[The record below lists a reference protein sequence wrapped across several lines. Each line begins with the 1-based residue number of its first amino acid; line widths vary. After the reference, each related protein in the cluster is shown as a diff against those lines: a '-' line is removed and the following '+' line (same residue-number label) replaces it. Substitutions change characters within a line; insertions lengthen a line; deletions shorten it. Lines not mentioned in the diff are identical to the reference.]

1 MTTPVE
7 TYCAVFAECKQICN
21 LTNSSQG
28 CFRALSLAVRSPI
41 NQYAGRPFG
50 LYFVTTTVT
59 FAQDVDDVDVED
71 RRAQAYA
78 SMPASYICE
87 LNLLILMLISN
98 TKFGFRF
105 QELWL

>member
-1 MTTPVE
+1 MYWYVVDSVNFRCTVGVVVGWLPVK
-7 TYCAVFAECKQICN
+7 CGFAGRSPFSHLSHPNPNPNSYPNITVTLN
-21 LTNSSQG
+21 LT
-28 CFRALSLAVRSPI
+28 L
-41 NQYAGRPFG
+41 
-50 LYFVTTTVT
+50 
-59 FAQDVDDVDVED
+59 DVDVDVED

-98 TKFGFRF
+98 TKLGFRF

>member
-1 MTTPVE
+1 MCKLRKCDAK
-7 TYCAVFAECKQICN
+7 YFAFYTSPSGVD
-21 LTNSSQG
+21 LLH
-28 CFRALSLAVRSPI
+28 FRIIGKMCDV
-41 NQYAGRPFG
+41 
-50 LYFVTTTVT
+50 
-59 FAQDVDDVDVED
+59 DVDDVDVDVDVEN

>member
-1 MTTPVE
+1 MTTYRIGPQVHN
-7 TYCAVFAECKQICN
+7 I
-21 LTNSSQG
+21 
-28 CFRALSLAVRSPI
+28 
-41 NQYAGRPFG
+41 
-50 LYFVTTTVT
+50 
-59 FAQDVDDVDVED
+59 DVDVED
-71 RRAQAYA
+71 RRAQEYA